1 MSRVTHR
8 ADRVMKGL
16 HASPFFGALPEPVL
30 RSVAA
35 AGHVRTIEP
44 GETLIRE
51 GEIATTAYV
60 LLRGRV
66 RVTRGS
72 GGEEVTLAVAEP
84 GAVLGEMAL
93 LCGTARSAS
102 VVATRRSVVLALEA
116 HVLQTLFTEYPTAAL
131 PLLRI
136 VAGRL
141 AAAETALL
149 RRERL
154 VALGTLAA
162 GVAHELNNP
171 AAALRRAAAQIA
183 AAARDVANSA
193 PAAAAHPELL
203 ERAGKAFRQNEQRRG
218 RAALSGPDEA
228 AAAECGIADLLHTC
242 GVTGAAVLAHAL
254 AADGRTEAE
263 VAGLL
268 DGLTAPQAARLMNW
282 IAADAEIAVLARE
295 IGEAATRVGAV
306 VDAVRTHSHLDRA
319 PIEEVDLR
327 ESVGAALLLLRGRT
341 RAAVRV
347 MMDAPDGLPRPVA
360 HAGELG
366 QVWTNLI
373 GNALDAMN
381 ERGTLRI
388 RVRTRGSNVSV
399 DIEDDGPGIPRAL
412 RRRIFDPFFTTR
424 PPGAGSGLGLHI
436 VRGIVLD
443 RHHGRIAVRSRPGR
457 TVFRVVL
464 PLRPSEIEP

>member
-1 MSRVTHR
+1 MNRVLRRT
-8 ADRVMKGL
+8 DRVLKGL
-16 HASPFFGALPEPVL
+16 RASPFFGALPEPVL
-30 RSVAA
+30 RHVAA
-35 AGHVRTIEP
+35 AGQVRSVEAD
-44 GETLIRE
+44 ETLIRE

-66 RVTRGS
+66 RVTRF
-72 GGEEVTLAVAEP
+72 GGRGEVTIAVAEH

-116 HVLQTLFTEYPTAAL
+116 QLMQTLFTEHPAAAL
-131 PLLRI
+131 PLLR
-136 VAGRL
+136 VMAGRL

-154 VALGTLAA
+154 IALGTLAA

-171 AAALRRAAAQIA
+171 AAALRRSAAQLA
-183 AAARDVANSA
+183 AAARSLAESA
-193 PAAAAHPELL
+193 PIAASNPALL
-203 ERAGKAFRQNEQRRG
+203 ERAGRALQQNGQRRSRPALPGQDDVADAEARITELLAG
-218 RAALSGPDEA
+218 R
-228 AAAECGIADLLHTC
+228 GIN
-242 GVTGAAVLAHAL
+242 GAAVLAHTL
-254 AADGRTEAE
+254 AADGRTEADIVQLLE
-263 VAGLL
+263 GLET
-268 DGLTAPQAARLMNW
+268 DDAAQLLNW
-282 IAADAEIAVLARE
+282 LAADAEIAVLTRE

-319 PIEEVDLR
+319 PVQEVDLP
-327 ESVGAALLLLRGRT
+327 ESIGAALLLLRGRT
-341 RAAVRV
+341 QAAVRV
-347 MMDAPDGLPRPVA
+347 EVDAPDGLPHPVA

-373 GNALDAMN
+373 ANALDAMN

-388 RVRTRGSNVSV
+388 RVRARDGGVIV

-412 RRRIFDPFFTTR
+412 RRRIFDPFFTTQ

-436 VRGIVLD
+436 VRSIVLD
-443 RHHGRIAVRSRPGR
+443 RHRGRIAVRSRPGR

-464 PLRPSEIEP
+464 PLQAPELDP